1 MCKAFED
8 HYESGRK
15 FGFNQGISEGIS
27 QERETL
33 LLALIKDKEITIE
46 SAARRMDMTPEEF
59 AAKYSS
65 KL

>member
-46 SAARRMDMTPEEF
+46 RV
-59 AAKYSS
+59 
-65 KL
+65 